1 MNRFALLLL
10 SLFSLLSQSTF
21 SQDFDFEWSI
31 KPAFRP
37 KLRLEINHDSANSE
51 LRLKLEDS
59 LVLTLQDLEPSKVK
73 ELYRFLSD
81 YSFPKRGSKKLQEP
95 KRKYEQTI
103 LLPEDGL
110 VVIGRDTLIQ
120 DLSAFIFA
128 GDTFKLSPKSRA
140 EIRFDSIKQQY
151 YRIVQPV
158 TIWCDGT
165 YYSGKFTTSNKSQD
179 FKLYYTRFTNQDL
192 ALIHLL
198 LRFFDEPEAFY
209 YRYISSNIK
218 EIEIES
224 EKD

>member
-10 SLFSLLSQSTF
+10 GLFSLLSQNTL

-31 KPAFRP
+31 KPSFKP
-37 KLRLEINHDSANSE
+37 KLLLEINHDSANSE
-51 LRLKLEDS
+51 LKLKLEDS
-59 LVLTLQDLEPSKVK
+59 LILQLQDLDPSKVE
-73 ELYRFLSD
+73 ELNRFLSE
-81 YSFPKRGSKKLQEP
+81 YSFPERGSKKLHEP
-95 KRKYEQTI
+95 ERKYEQTI

-110 VVIGRDTLIQ
+110 MVIGRDTLVQ

-128 GDTFKLSPKSRA
+128 GDTFRLSPKSRA
-140 EIRFDSIKQQY
+140 EIKFDSIKQQF

-165 YYSGKFTTSNKSQD
+165 YYSGKFTTNNESQD
-179 FKLYYTRFTNQDL
+179 FKLYCTRFTNQDL

-198 LRFFDEPEAFY
+198 LSFFDQPDDRY
-209 YRYISSNIK
+209 YQYISSNMK
-218 EIEIES
+218 EIEMES